1 ALDRAPD
8 AAEPFGLG
16 RRGKLVMQPAQRPL
30 AMVERQVALR
40 DDRFHSARGE
50 LLLTEGPGEEP
61 ARVLAGLEVDDKRPL
76 EVGLGEDHAATRAR
90 QRSDPSSWSDASSAF
105 S

>member
-1 ALDRAPD
+1 
-8 AAEPFGLG
+8 
-16 RRGKLVMQPAQRPL
+16 MQPAQRPL

-40 DDRFHSARGE
+40 HDRFQPVRGE
-50 LLLTEGPGEEP
+50 LLLTEGAGEEP
-61 ARVLAGLEVDDKRPL
+61 ARVVAGLQVDDKRSL

-90 QRSDPSSWSDASSAF
+90 QRSDPSSWSDASNAF